1 MSFPG
6 PLIED
11 PADNLSQEPPAAPR
25 EDGRLRAKAREAIH
39 PEPPSGEPRTHRS
52 HERNQQGSQ

>member
-1 MSFPG
+1 MSSTV

-11 PADNLSQEPPAAPR
+11 PADNLPLEPPAAPS

-39 PEPPSGEPRTHRS
+39 PEPSKQEGG
-52 HERNQQGSQ
+52 Q